1 MKVVDPWSP
10 IILNDNI
17 PVENWTS
24 IKSKID
30 AIFNAPEF
38 KNSNLE
44 KDGGKTS
51 VVYGRESKDYPHFW
65 AEFDFFKPKALEA
78 INASI
83 DKWKLDKTTYIPSE
97 SWVNIHT
104 KGSWTEEHTH
114 RGAQFVGVYYL
125 HVPENSGRL
134 LVRDPMEYAWGAL
147 PSDEARGINDI
158 WYPVEVKTGDF
169 VLFPSWLK
177 HKTEESNTDE
187 SRYVMSINFVKLQN
201 K

>member
-1 MKVVDPWSP
+1 MMIVDPWSP
-10 IILNDNI
+10 IILKENI
-17 PVENWTS
+17 PMQNWDV
-24 IKSKID
+24 IKQKID
-30 AIFNAPEF
+30 TIFSDPNF

-44 KDGGKTS
+44 IDGGKTS
-51 VVYGRESKDYPHFW
+51 VMYGRETKDYPHMW
-65 AEFDFFKPKALEA
+65 SEFDYFKSKALDSISIA
-78 INASI
+78 IG
-83 DKWKLDKTTYIPSE
+83 KWKIDETVYIPSD

-125 HVPENSGRL
+125 NVPENSGRL

-147 PSDEARGINDI
+147 ASDEPRGINDI
-158 WYPVEVKTGDF
+158 WYPVDVKTGDF

-177 HKTEESNTDE
+177 HKTESSSTDE
-187 SRYVMSINFVKLQN
+187 PRYIMSINFVKLHN

>member
-1 MKVVDPWSP
+1 MINVDPWSP
-10 IILNDNI
+10 IIFKENI
-17 PVENWTS
+17 PMQNWDL
-24 IKSKID
+24 IKGKVD
-30 AIFNAPEF
+30 AIFNHPSF
-38 KNSNLE
+38 SNSNLE

-51 VVYGRESKDYPHFW
+51 VVYGRKTKDLPHVW
-65 AEFDFFKPKALEA
+65 EELDYFKPAAMDA
-78 INASI
+78 INEAV
-83 DKWKLDKTTYIPSE
+83 DKWELDKVTYMPSE

-147 PSDEARGINDI
+147 ASDEPRGINDI
-158 WYPVEVKTGDF
+158 WYPVDVKTGDF

-187 SRYVMSINFVKLQN
+187 PRYIMSINFVKLH